1 MIIMS
6 TVAFCYFL
14 INFQLKSVPGDLIS
28 LTIANAV
35 ADVMG
40 TLFSGLIYN
49 KLGARASHILMSALA
64 ATGSIVLL
72 FVWNDSNPR
81 IILLCILLSKFGSA
95 AVFNN
100 CFIDMVVLS
109 PTILTPTFFGLI
121 NVFARL
127 FASMSSIFAEVDH
140 TTSLSIS
147 VSFSLVQI
155 IASIFLVTKLPRFI
169 WTRKKD

>member
-1 MIIMS
+1 M
-6 TVAFCYFL
+6 
-14 INFQLKSVPGDLIS
+14 PGDLIS
-28 LTIANAV
+28 LTIANSV

-40 TLFSGLIYN
+40 TLISGLIIK
-49 KLGARASHILMSALA
+49 KLGVRTSHILMSALA

-95 AVFNN
+95 AVFNM
-100 CFIDMVVLS
+100 CYIDFVVLS
-109 PTILTPTFFGLI
+109 PTILTPTFFGLC
-121 NVFARL
+121 NAFSRVFA
-127 FASMSSIFAEVDH
+127 STSSIFAEVDH

-155 IASIFLVTKLPRFI
+155 IASIFLVTKMPRFI
-169 WTRKKD
+169 WTPERTYCK